1 VFHLIQALNHNLCLK
16 NEAFLS
22 DTLIP
27 IAANSTDQLRSA
39 ERTQVNRYRV
49 AALPNSPGL
58 IYKLKAKKN

>member
-27 IAANSTDQLRSA
+27 IHQGSGYLPASQGRGDPGGRAAEFAAIRKL
-39 ERTQVNRYRV
+39 V
-49 AALPNSPGL
+49 AVFS
-58 IYKLKAKKN
+58 